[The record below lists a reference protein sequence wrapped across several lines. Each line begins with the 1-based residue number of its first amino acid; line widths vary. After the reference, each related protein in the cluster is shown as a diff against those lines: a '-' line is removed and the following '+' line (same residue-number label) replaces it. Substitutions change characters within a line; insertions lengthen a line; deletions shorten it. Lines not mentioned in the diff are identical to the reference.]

1 MQVKLKINVNYSD
14 FIRLHGWRTWPF
26 PVLGSL
32 QLKGKLNMNLISPY
46 NAYIWMPYP
55 CMHTENCA
63 KKVAL

>member
-14 FIRLHGWRTWPF
+14 VIPLHGWRTLPF

-32 QLKGKLNMNLISPY
+32 QLKQNLNMNLINPY

-55 CMHTENCA
+55 CMHTENFA
-63 KKVAL
+63 KKVAV